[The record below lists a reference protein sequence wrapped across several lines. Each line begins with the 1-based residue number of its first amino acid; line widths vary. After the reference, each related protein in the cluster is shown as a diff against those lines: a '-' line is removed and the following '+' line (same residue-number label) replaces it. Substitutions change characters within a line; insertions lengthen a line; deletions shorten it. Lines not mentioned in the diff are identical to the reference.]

1 MLKKIEN
8 LENTVNKVK
17 SRIAGLEKLKESNL
31 VQLSDEADETD
42 SEEEEDEEEEE
53 EKPKPKAKAKANAKT
68 KTKAKASAPA
78 KKTKKEVATPKVDIN
93 EEKADEM
100 EKSLD
105 MEMKP

>member
-53 EKPKPKAKAKANAKT
+53 EKPKPKPKAKANAKT
-68 KTKAKASAPA
+68 KTKAAAPA
-78 KKTKKEVATPKVDIN
+78 KKTKKEVASPKVDIN